1 MENTDVLIIGGGP
14 TGVVLAL
21 ELAAQKI
28 PFRLIDKALARSDK
42 SRALVVQ
49 PRTLE
54 LLSRH
59 GIARDLQ
66 ERGFT
71 TTGARYCVN
80 GKEVVRIEV
89 GDNAAL
95 PNTAFPFQK
104 LISQEDTEYFLDE
117 CLEKKYGRKVER
129 GLEAKTVVQDA
140 DGVTATFSKVG
151 DTTGETTTIRAKY
164 VVGCDGSRSVVRQA
178 AGLTFD
184 GESYQQH
191 FILTDTHI
199 EWEREAP
206 NGEAIMC
213 FGQGVLAVLPLKNG
227 MVRVFASGANV
238 KKREGEPL
246 LEDFQEFFDKM
257 VPVKGKLHDPVWLT
271 RFYLHHRGVNK
282 YSNGRIFVA
291 GDAAHIHSPVGGQG
305 MNTGIQ
311 DAVNLGWKLAAVI
324 RGERP
329 ASFLDSYHGE
339 RYPVGQNLL
348 KSTDRVFNFM
358 SSTNPIFVF
367 IRNLLLPWLLPWL
380 FGKMSRVQEM
390 FKVMSEF
397 DITYRDYGF
406 VGTAPLLRGNNVRGG
421 DRMLDGKIEGPEGQ
435 KYLLDLADPTSYHL
449 ILLSG
454 FGTEA
459 ASEGDLQRAEAIFM
473 EKSPVT
479 VKVHLIFGEKP
490 NGQSGYVD
498 KDATLHKDLGFSQ
511 PTYVLL
517 RPDSYIGHVGPLSA
531 LGDLINWS
539 K

>member
-1 MENTDVLIIGGGP
+1 METTDVLIVGGGP
-14 TGVVLAL
+14 TGVSLAL
-21 ELAAQKI
+21 ELAAQNI
-28 PFRLIDKALARSDK
+28 PFRIVDKSLGRSDK
-42 SRALVVQ
+42 SRAIVVQ

-59 GIARDLQ
+59 GIAHDLQ
-66 ERGFT
+66 ARGFT
-71 TTGARYCVN
+71 ATGARYCVN
-80 GKEVVRIEV
+80 GKEATRVDV
-89 GDNAAL
+89 GSGAAL

-104 LISQEDTEYFLDE
+104 VISQEDTEYFLDE
-117 CLEKKYGRKVER
+117 CLEKKYGQKVEW
-129 GLEAKTVVQDA
+129 GLEAKTIVQDA
-140 DGVTATFSKVG
+140 DGVTATFIKAG
-151 DTTGETTTIRAKY
+151 DTAGEETKTIRAKY
-164 VVGCDGSRSVVRQA
+164 AVGCDGSHSVVRQA

-191 FILTDTHI
+191 FVLADTHV
-199 EWEREAP
+199 EWETPTRD
-206 NGEAIMC
+206 AIMC
-213 FGQGVLAVLPLKNG
+213 FGQGVFVVLPMKDG
-227 MVRVFASGANV
+227 KVRVFASGANV
-238 KKREGEPL
+238 MNREGGPL

-257 VPVKGKLHDPVWLT
+257 VPIKGKLYDPSWLA

-282 YSNGRIFVA
+282 YSNGRLFVA
-291 GDAAHIHSPVGGQG
+291 GDAAHIHSPAGGQG

-348 KSTDRVFNFM
+348 KGTDRVFTFM

-367 IRNLLLPWLLPWL
+367 IRNLLLPWLLPWQL
-380 FGKMSRVQEM
+380 GNQSRVKDM
-390 FKVMSEF
+390 LKIMAEF
-397 DITYRDYGF
+397 DISYRDYGF
-406 VGTAPLLRGNNVRGG
+406 VGTAPGLKENTVRGG

-449 ILLSG
+449 ILFSG
-454 FGTEA
+454 VGTEA
-459 ASEGDLQRAEAIFM
+459 AFEGDLQRAEAIFM
-473 EKSPVT
+473 GKSPVPS
-479 VKVHLIFGEKP
+479 KVHLIFGEKP

-531 LGDLINWS
+531 LDDLIDWL

>member
-1 MENTDVLIIGGGP
+1 METTDVLIVGGGP

-21 ELAAQKI
+21 ELAAQNI
-28 PFRLIDKALARSDK
+28 PFRIIDKALGRSDK

-59 GIARDLQ
+59 GIARGLQ

-80 GKEVVRIEV
+80 GKEATRIEI
-89 GDNAAL
+89 GDGAAL

-129 GLEAKTVVQDA
+129 GLEAKTVAQDA

-151 DTTGETTTIRAKY
+151 DTTGEATTTIRAKY
-164 VVGCDGSRSVVRQA
+164 AVGCDGSHSVVRQA
-178 AGLTFD
+178 AGLTFE
-184 GESYQQH
+184 GESYQQQ
-191 FILTDTHI
+191 FVLADTQI
-199 EWEREAP
+199 EWEAP
-206 NGEAIMC
+206 TKNVIMC
-213 FGQGVLAVLPLKNG
+213 FGQGVLAVFPMKNG
-227 MVRVFASGANV
+227 MVRVFASGSNV
-238 KKREGEPL
+238 PSREGGPL
-246 LEDFQEFFDKM
+246 LEDFQQFFDKM
-257 VPVKGKLHDPVWLT
+257 VPVKGKLHDPSWLT
-271 RFYLHHRGVNK
+271 RFYLHHRGVDK
-282 YSNGRIFVA
+282 YSNGRLFVA

-348 KSTDRVFNFM
+348 RGTDRIFSFM
-358 SSTNPIFVF
+358 ISTNPIFVF
-367 IRNLLLPWLLPWL
+367 IRNHLLPWLLPL
-380 FGKMSRVQEM
+380 QFRNENRVREM
-390 FKVMSEF
+390 FKIMAEF
-397 DITYRDYGF
+397 DISYRDYGF
-406 VGTAPLLRGNNVRGG
+406 VGTAPGLKGNTVRGG

-449 ILLSG
+449 ILFSG
-454 FGTEA
+454 VGAEA
-459 ASEGDLQRAEAIFM
+459 ASEGDLQRAEANFLG
-473 EKSPVT
+473 KSPVPS
-479 VKVHLIFGEKP
+479 KVHLIFGEKP

-531 LGDLINWS
+531 LGELINWL

>member
-14 TGVVLAL
+14 TGAVLAL

-28 PFRLIDKALARSDK
+28 PFRLVDKALSRSDK

-54 LLSRH
+54 LLNRH

-80 GKEVVRIEV
+80 GKEATRIEV
-89 GDNAAL
+89 GEDAAL

-117 CLEKKYGRKVER
+117 RLEKKYGRKVER
-129 GLEAKTVVQDA
+129 GLEAKTVTQDA
-140 DGVTATFSKVG
+140 DGVTATFTKVG
-151 DTTGETTTIRAKY
+151 DTTGATTTIRAKY
-164 VVGCDGSRSVVRQA
+164 AVGCDGSRSVVREA

-191 FILTDTHI
+191 FILTDTHV
-199 EWEREAP
+199 EWETP
-206 NGEAIMC
+206 IQDAIMC
-213 FGQGVLAVLPLKNG
+213 FGQGVLAVFPLKNG
-227 MVRVFASGANV
+227 MIRVFASGANV
-238 KKREGEPL
+238 KQREGSPL
-246 LEDFQEFFDKM
+246 LEDIQEYFDKM
-257 VPVKGKLHDPVWLT
+257 VPVKGKLHDPFWLT
-271 RFYLHHRGVNK
+271 RFYLHHRGVDK
-282 YSNGRIFVA
+282 YSNGRLFVA
-291 GDAAHIHSPVGGQG
+291 GDAAHIHSPMGGQG

-324 RGERP
+324 REERP

-339 RYPVGQNLL
+339 RYPVGQSLL
-348 KSTDRVFNFM
+348 RGTDRVFTFM
-358 SSTNPIFVF
+358 TSTNPIFTF
-367 IRNLLLPWLLPWL
+367 IRNFLLPWLLPWQ
-380 FGKMSRVQEM
+380 FGNMNRVREM
-390 FKVMSEF
+390 FKIMAEF

-406 VGTAPLLRGNNVRGG
+406 VGTAPGLKGSNVRGG

-449 ILLSG
+449 FLFSG
-454 FGTEA
+454 VDAEA
-459 ASEGDLQRAEAIFM
+459 ASEGDLQRAEAIFQG
-473 EKSPVT
+473 ESPVT
-479 VKVHLIFGEKP
+479 AKVHLIFGERP

-498 KDATLHKDLGFSQ
+498 KDATLHKDLGFRQ

-517 RPDSYIGHVGPLSA
+517 RPDSYIGHVGPLSE
-531 LGDLINWS
+531 LDDLINWL

>member
-1 MENTDVLIIGGGP
+1 MESTDVLIIGGGP

-28 PFRLIDKALARSDK
+28 PFRLIDKASSRSDK

-54 LLSRH
+54 LLNRH

-71 TTGARYCVN
+71 TSRGRYCVN
-80 GKEVVRIEV
+80 GKEAARIEV
-89 GDNAAL
+89 GEDAAL

-129 GLEAKTVVQDA
+129 GLEAQTIVQDA
-140 DGVTATFSKVG
+140 DGATATFSNVG
-151 DTTGETTTIRAKY
+151 DSTGETTTIRAKY
-164 VVGCDGSRSVVRQA
+164 VVGCDGSKSVVRQA

-184 GESYQQH
+184 GESYEQH
-191 FILTDTHI
+191 FILTDTHV
-199 EWEREAP
+199 EWETP
-206 NGEAIMC
+206 NKDAIMC

-238 KKREGEPL
+238 TEREGGPL

-257 VPVKGKLHDPVWLT
+257 VPVKGKLHDPTWLT

-282 YSNGRIFVA
+282 YSNGRLFVA

-324 RGERP
+324 RKERP
-329 ASFLDSYHGE
+329 ASFIDSYHGE
-339 RYPVGQNLL
+339 RFPVGQNLL
-348 KSTDRVFNFM
+348 RGTDRVFTFM
-358 SSTNPIFVF
+358 SSTNPIFIF
-367 IRNLLLPWLLPWL
+367 IRNLLLPWLLPL
-380 FGKMSRVQEM
+380 QFGNKSRVREM
-390 FKVMSEF
+390 FRVMAEF
-397 DITYRDYGF
+397 DITYRDSGF
-406 VGTAPLLRGNNVRGG
+406 VGTALGLKGSNVRGG
-421 DRMLDGKIEGPEGQ
+421 DRMLDGKIEGPEGE

-449 ILLSG
+449 MLFSG
-454 FGTEA
+454 VGAEA
-459 ASEGDLQRAEAIFM
+459 ASEGDLQRAETKFV
-473 EKSPVT
+473 EESPVAA
-479 VKVHLIFGEKP
+479 KVHLIFGEKP

-498 KDATLHKDLGFSQ
+498 KDAALHKDLGFSQ

-531 LGDLINWS
+531 LDDLINWL